1 MTSKRAVVW
10 PSFAA
15 KLTMA
20 AESTADRT
28 RCAKRNAAFAV
39 ANAIT
44 PTPKPQLAPVA
55 SPPGW
60 YPDPSG
66 GVQRYWY
73 GANRTAAAATPDPG
87 GSNKAKQAAVAAGV
101 CILVAIG
108 FVMSMQSVSLMTGSG
123 IVWTGVAIVGG
134 GMAASFFL
142 GAQIWV
148 RVLAGILLVIA
159 LINALS
165 IEHQMSKK
173 REELTR
179 IFNR

>member
-1 MTSKRAVVW
+1 M
-10 PSFAA
+10 
-15 KLTMA
+15 
-20 AESTADRT
+20 
-28 RCAKRNAAFAV
+28 
-39 ANAIT
+39 
-44 PTPKPQLAPVA
+44 
-55 SPPGW
+55 
-60 YPDPSG
+60 
-66 GVQRYWY
+66 
-73 GANRTAAAATPDPG
+73 
-87 GSNKAKQAAVAAGV
+87 AAGV